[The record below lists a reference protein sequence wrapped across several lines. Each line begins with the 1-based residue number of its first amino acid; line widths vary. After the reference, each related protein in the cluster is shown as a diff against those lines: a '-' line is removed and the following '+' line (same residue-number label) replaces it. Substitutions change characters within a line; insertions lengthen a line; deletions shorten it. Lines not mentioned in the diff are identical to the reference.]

1 LGAIFISY
9 RRNDSQGEAGRLF
22 DDLVQRFGEDM
33 VFMDVAGIEAG
44 RDFRKAIEESVSKCG
59 VLLVVMGPQW
69 LDAKDE
75 NGARRLD
82 DPGDFVRIET
92 ASALRRDIPVIPVLV
107 HGAEMPRADQLPE
120 NLTDLA
126 YRNCIELT
134 HARWKSDTQLLIEA
148 LRRLL
153 ADKVGIEKGTGP
165 APAKVPTAPVN
176 SQPRAVEASGPSR
189 DSRIDPVT
197 LQRVSRELALYV
209 GPIADIFVNRAASS
223 CTSTKD
229 LYLKVAEEINSL
241 AEREK
246 FLLLCAP
253 SRPIPLSDSGS
264 RPVQPRSATGMVGS
278 RAVAAAKEVRST
290 TAPTAMAMPKMSPPP
305 ATRAIPTTTASPTT
319 TAKTKASQR
328 KYLLLVGGAVIV
340 PLLAI
345 VVVVGER
352 LAKPEGHS
360 SQKTP
365 TLPQQTQTAEP
376 AQVNNG
382 APPAA
387 AEPDAKI
394 SRSTPTPAKNE
405 SMAPPIQRIRLSP
418 DDAAGLLLEKVVP
431 DYPPLARQAHVV
443 GSVVLDANISK
454 DGAVE
459 NLRAVSGHPL
469 LIPAAIDAVK
479 HWRYKPYVQN
489 GQAVP
494 VNTQITVN
502 FSLTGG

>member
-69 LDAKDE
+69 LDARDE

-107 HGAEMPRADQLPE
+107 HGAAMPRAEQLPE

-134 HARWKSDTQLLIEA
+134 HARWKSDTQLLIDA

-153 ADKVGIEKGTGP
+153 GEVRVEKGTGP
-165 APAKVPTAPVN
+165 APAKVPTAPVAA
-176 SQPRAVEASGPSR
+176 QPRAAEVSRPSA
-189 DSRIDPVT
+189 DSRIDPET

-209 GPIADIFVNRAASS
+209 GPIADIFVNRAAAG

-229 LYLKVAEEINSL
+229 LYFKVAEEINSPS
-241 AEREK
+241 EREK
-246 FLLLCAP
+246 FLSMCA
-253 SRPIPLSDSGS
+253 SNRPIPVSDSGA
-264 RPVQPRSATGMVGS
+264 RPAQPRGAAGMVG
-278 RAVAAAKEVRST
+278 AQGVAAAKEVRSR
-290 TAPTAMAMPKMSPPP
+290 TAPTAIAMPKMSPPP
-305 ATRAIPTTTASPTT
+305 STRAMPTRTASPTT
-319 TAKTKASQR
+319 TAKTKSSR
-328 KYLLLVGGAVIV
+328 RRYMLLVGGALIV
-340 PLLAI
+340 LLAI

-352 LAKPEGHS
+352 LATPEGRS

-365 TLPQQTQTAEP
+365 TPAQQTQTAEP
-376 AQVNNG
+376 ALVNSSG
-382 APPAA
+382 PPAA
-387 AEPDAKI
+387 AEPDTKI
-394 SRSTPTPAKNE
+394 SRSTSTPAKNE
-405 SMAPPIQRIRLSP
+405 SLVQPVQRIRLSP
-418 DDAAGLLLEKVVP
+418 DAAAGLLVEKVVP
-431 DYPPLARQAHVV
+431 DYPPLARQAHVK

-479 HWRYKPYVQN
+479 HWRYKPYVLN

-502 FSLTGG
+502 FALTGG

>member
-1 LGAIFISY
+1 MGAIFISY

-107 HGAEMPRADQLPE
+107 HGAAMPRAEQLPE

-153 ADKVGIEKGTGP
+153 GEKVEVEKGTGL
-165 APAKVPTAPVN
+165 ARAKVPTAPVN
-176 SQPRAVEASGPSR
+176 AQPRAVEVSGPSR
-189 DSRIDPVT
+189 DSRIDPAT
-197 LQRVSRELALYV
+197 LQRVSRKLALYV
-209 GPIADIFVNRAASS
+209 GPIADIFVSRAASG

-229 LYLKVAEEINSL
+229 LYLKVAEEINSP

-246 FLLLCAP
+246 FLSLCAP
-253 SRPIPLSDSGS
+253 NRPIPLSDSGS
-264 RPVQPRSATGMVGS
+264 RTAQPSSAAGTVGAQ
-278 RAVAAAKEVRST
+278 AVAAAKEPRYK
-290 TAPTAMAMPKMSPPP
+290 TAPTA
-305 ATRAIPTTTASPTT
+305 TRLKVKS
-319 TAKTKASQR
+319 SQR
-328 KYLLLVGGAVIV
+328 KYVLLAGGAAIV
-340 PLLAI
+340 LLLAI

-352 LAKPEGHS
+352 LATPEKHFY
-360 SQKTP
+360 QKV
-365 TLPQQTQTAEP
+365 Q
-376 AQVNNG
+376 
-382 APPAA
+382 APPPQTKIADPTPVNLGTPPA
-387 AEPDAKI
+387 VVEPDTKI
-394 SRSTPTPAKNE
+394 PEPTPTPAKIE
-405 SMAPPIQRIRLSP
+405 SEAPPLRRIRVSQGV
-418 DDAAGLLLEKVVP
+418 AAGLLLEKIVP
-431 DYPPLARQAHVV
+431 NYPSVARQARVE
-443 GSVVLDANISK
+443 GAVVLEANISK
-454 DGAVE
+454 DGEVE

-479 HWRYKPYVQN
+479 HWRYKPYVLN
-489 GQAVP
+489 GRPVP
-494 VNTQITVN
+494 VTTQITVN
-502 FSLTGG
+502 FALTGG